1 MRAALKVESPVM
13 RRRDSHLVKEGGED
27 FLEADGSVVRFGRL
41 FVGRTNDLT
50 VAHASTGQEAKVRL
64 GPMIPPSLGIDLG
77 GPSEFS
83 PANHADVPV
92 ESAFMQVLDKRG
104 KGMVKQGHVFASP
117 LEVSAMPVPSAE
129 VKGNVTGAR
138 LDKPSGEKKI
148 SRHLGSPVGP
158 PFGIRF
164 AVPFNAFRI
173 LSRQIEASDK
183 AEEESMPKAFSSNL
197 P

>member
-1 MRAALKVESPVM
+1 
-13 RRRDSHLVKEGGED
+13 
-27 FLEADGSVVRFGRL
+27 
-41 FVGRTNDLT
+41 
-50 VAHASTGQEAKVRL
+50 
-64 GPMIPPSLGIDLG
+64 
-77 GPSEFS
+77 
-83 PANHADVPV
+83 
-92 ESAFMQVLDKRG
+92 MQVLDKRG

-164 AVPFNAFRI
+164 AVPFIALRI
-173 LSRQIEASDK
+173 LRDKSSASDK
-183 AEEESMPKAFSSNL
+183 AEEERMPKAFSSNS